1 MPYILSELGS
11 PNMNF
16 SWSLVFKYRYYRI
29 SLIRRHGYYLFCGMF
44 GAAIIRGQHLF
55 EGGVYFTQSLQMVQL
70 LFEGGVYS
78 KKYGIPRAHRA
89 AKGGER
95 ACNFP

>member
-1 MPYILSELGS
+1 
-11 PNMNF
+11 MNF
-16 SWSLVFKYRYYRI
+16 NCSLVFKYRYYCI
-29 SLIRRHGYYLFCGMF
+29 SLIRCDYYLFRGMF

-55 EGGVYFTQSLQMVQL
+55 EGGVYFTWSFQMVQL

-78 KKYGIPRAHRA
+78 KKYGIPRAHQA
-89 AKGGER
+89 AESGER